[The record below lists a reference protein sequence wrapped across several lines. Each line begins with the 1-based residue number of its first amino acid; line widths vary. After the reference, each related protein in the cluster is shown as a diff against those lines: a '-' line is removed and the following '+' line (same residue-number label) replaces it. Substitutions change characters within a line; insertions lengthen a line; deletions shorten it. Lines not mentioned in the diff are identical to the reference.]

1 MDQGKRRDYRD
12 LVLWQRAIEL
22 AADVHQVTLKLP
34 RHETFGMA
42 AQIRRS
48 AVSIP
53 SNIAEGSGRRTTR
66 EFIAFLHIA
75 RGSLSEL
82 KTQLFLAQR
91 VGYLD
96 DADVTTT
103 DSLSDE
109 VGRLLNAVIRG
120 LRRRQ
125 IAIL

>member
-1 MDQGKRRDYRD
+1 MPE
-12 LVLWQRAIEL
+12 W
-22 AADVHQVTLKLP
+22 AAVN
-34 RHETFGMA
+34 
-42 AQIRRS
+42 S

-103 DSLSDE
+103 DSLGDE

-125 IAIL
+125 MATL

>member
-1 MDQGKRRDYRD
+1 MEPQKRRDYRD
-12 LVLWQRAIEL
+12 LVLWQRAMEL
-22 AADVHQVTLKLP
+22 AVEVHGATLKLP
-34 RHETFGMA
+34 RHELFGLA

-82 KTQLFLAQR
+82 RTQMLLATK
-91 VGYLD
+91 VGY
-96 DADVTTT
+96 VTEPEISAAENLT
-103 DSLSDE
+103 DE
-109 VGRLLNAVIRG
+109 VGKLLNAVIRG
-120 LRRRQ
+120 LRHRQ
-125 IAIL
+125 TPTL

>member
-1 MDQGKRRDYRD
+1 MDHEKRRDYRD
-12 LVLWQRAIEL
+12 LVLGQRAMEL
-22 AADVHQVTLKLP
+22 AAEVHRTTLRLP
-34 RHETFGMA
+34 KHEMFGMS
-42 AQIRRS
+42 AQLRRA
-48 AVSIP
+48 AVSVP

-82 KTQLFLAQR
+82 RTQLVLAER
-91 VGYLD
+91 AGYLSPTD
-96 DADVTTT
+96 VSNADK
-103 DSLSDE
+103 LGDE

-125 IAIL
+125 MATL

>member
-1 MDQGKRRDYRD
+1 MEQEKRRDYRD

-22 AADVHQVTLKLP
+22 AAEVHRATLKLP
-34 RHETFGMA
+34 KHEMFGMA
-42 AQIRRS
+42 AQLRRA
-48 AVSIP
+48 AVSVP

-82 KTQLFLAQR
+82 KTQLVLAR
-91 VGYLD
+91 TVGYLGD
-96 DADVTTT
+96 TDLSNADL
-103 DSLSDE
+103 LSDE

-125 IAIL
+125 MATL